1 LSTVVERADDLL
13 HPRLLPRR
21 FTLGRMLRIGLLT
34 SVVLAATAGVLLVMP
49 KAYESTAGLL
59 VAVAPGAGNVG
70 AADFD
75 AVMSS
80 RLELIRSRELLLEV
94 VDVENLRSVPEFAE
108 TGFAPVTLLMR
119 LVGQGGEG
127 RSIDETVLSHLAERI
142 SIARQPDSALL
153 SVTARS
159 SDPALAARI
168 ANTLARTYANRR
180 SAQML
185 ADAADADM
193 WLQQEIEDQ
202 RAKLRAA
209 ETAVAEYRA
218 ENGLFLESN
227 TGGELTSVATQI
239 AEAQQRR
246 SAVEGRAK
254 MIRDLVAAGQ
264 SPEGVSDVQDS
275 PVIGSLLQTKAG
287 LSSELAERS
296 TTLLAN
302 HPTIRALRAQLRE
315 LDAQVAAEA
324 TRVAA
329 ALDAEAQMEAGIEQR
344 LRDELAAAKVSA
356 GDAAKGGVTLV
367 SLEREAQAQRD
378 LLDSYLARFA
388 DTASKGGA
396 VAATD
401 VRMVSEAIP
410 ATEPSSPN
418 FPMTLGIVGLAALLL
433 QIGGVALGAAVP
445 SRVVARALAEDTPEE
460 GAQDQLFDE
469 AAFGEIAAAQ
479 IRSVPVPA
487 TALSRVATGLDALAN
502 SVAAQQIHIVLLAS
516 ARGGTGTVAVVE
528 RLLED
533 AMLAELSA
541 VVVDAG
547 SGDVSTALGL
557 TDLAAGTADFGD
569 VLQRAGENLA
579 EVQWGRLPVLDQRSS
594 RPMTLIEALAD
605 IYHVVIV
612 DTGIAGGTSNLPLFT
627 GARGTLVLVADA
639 DDGPVAVNNAR
650 RELGALGFAVSRVVT
665 LPSTQADVA

>member
-1 LSTVVERADDLL
+1 LSTRVERANDLSHSGL
-13 HPRLLPRR
+13 RPRR
-21 FTLGRMLRIGLLT
+21 FTLGRVLRIGLLT
-34 SVVLAATAGVLLVMP
+34 GVVLAATAGVLLVVP
-49 KAYESTAGLL
+49 KTYESSAGLL
-59 VAVAPGAGNVG
+59 VAVAPSASAVG

-80 RLELIRSRELLLEV
+80 RLELIKSRELLLEV
-94 VDVENLRSVPEFAE
+94 VDVEKLRSVPEFAE
-108 TGFAPVTLLMR
+108 QGFAPVTLLMR
-119 LVGQGGEG
+119 LVGQGGDG
-127 RSIDETVLSHLAERI
+127 RSVDETVLSHLADRI
-142 SIARQPDSALL
+142 TVARQPDSALL

-185 ADAADADM
+185 ADAADADV
-193 WLQQEIEDQ
+193 WLQQEIEKQ
-202 RAKLRAA
+202 RMKVREAD
-209 ETAVAEYRA
+209 TAVAEYRA
-218 ENGLFLESN
+218 ENGLFIEAN
-227 TGGELTSVATQI
+227 TGGELTSVSTQI

-254 MIRDLVAAGQ
+254 MIRDLIAKGQ
-264 SPEGVSDVQDS
+264 SPEGVSDVQES
-275 PVIGSLLQTKAG
+275 AVVQGLLQTKAG
-287 LSSELAERS
+287 IASELAEKS

-315 LDAQVAAEA
+315 LEAQIAAEA

-344 LRDELAAAKVSA
+344 LRDELAAAKANA

-388 DTASKGGA
+388 DTAAKGGA

-410 ATEPSSPN
+410 ADEPSSPN
-418 FPMTLGIVGLAALLL
+418 FPLTLGIAGLAALLL
-433 QIGGVALGAAVP
+433 QVAGVALGEVATKRAVP
-445 SRVVARALAEDTPEE
+445 RRIAEEAFEE
-460 GAQDQLFDE
+460 GAQDQLFDA
-469 AAFGEIAAAQ
+469 AAFGEVAEATTKP
-479 IRSVPVPA
+479 VPVPA
-487 TALSRVATGLDALAN
+487 ASLSRVATGLDALAN
-502 SVAAQQIHIVLLAS
+502 AVAAEQVHLVLLAS
-516 ARGGTGTVAVVE
+516 VSGGTGVVSVVE

-533 AMLAELSA
+533 AMLAELST

-547 SGDVSTALGL
+547 SGDISTAVGL
-557 TDLAAGTADFGD
+557 TDLAAGTADYGD

-579 EVQWGRLPVLDQRSS
+579 EVQWGRLPVLDGRSS

-612 DTGIAGGTSNLPLFT
+612 DTGMAGRTNLPVFT

-639 DDGPVAVNNAR
+639 DDGPVAVNQAR

-665 LPSTQADVA
+665 LPSTKADVA